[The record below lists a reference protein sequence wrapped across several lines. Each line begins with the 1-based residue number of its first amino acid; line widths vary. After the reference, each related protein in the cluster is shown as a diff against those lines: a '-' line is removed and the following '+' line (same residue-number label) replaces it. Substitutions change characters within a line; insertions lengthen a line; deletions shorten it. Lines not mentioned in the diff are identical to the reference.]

1 MAPELAARRDHMHG
15 WYSDGIAGPEQRG
28 DIVRFVHVLG
38 QYGQVWLPAIQHAG
52 QILEPF
58 RRHQFSLQFVM
69 TAQKKNTDVLIRKS
83 LNVDTRGRGT
93 YEVTD
98 DVAEIVADSGIDVGM
113 CHVYVAHTSAS
124 LTICE
129 NADPDVRTDL
139 ETFMARLIPDG
150 DGVFLHSSE
159 GPDDMPAHIRS
170 VLTQTTLTVPVENG
184 RCALGI
190 WQGLYLW
197 EHRTGP
203 HRRRLSVTVQGV
215 P

>member
-1 MAPELAARRDHMHG
+1 MASELAAGRDHVHG
-15 WYSDGIAGPEQRG
+15 RYPNGIAGPEQSG
-28 DIVRFVHVLG
+28 DVVRFVHILG
-38 QYGQVWLPAIQHAG
+38 QYGQVRLTAFKHLG
-52 QILEPF
+52 QFLEPF
-58 RRHQFSLQFVM
+58 RRHQFSLQFVKM
-69 TAQKKNTDVLIRKS
+69 AKQEISDVLIRKS

-98 DVAEIVADSGIDVGM
+98 DIAEIVSDSGVDIGM

-139 ETFMARLIPDG
+139 ETFMEQLIPDG
-150 DGVFLHSSE
+150 DGMFLHSSE

-184 RCALGI
+184 RCALGV

-215 P
+215 S